1 MQAKRIELVNSV
13 VSKRAVSSHGW
24 SLCDALSQQQDALM
38 NDGEREAIANGPK
51 MTFDEVISK
60 RNGQPIAEEDVVK
73 DMGLLVDLQARKK
86 KHFLPNQQVKG
97 KSGKT
102 KTLVLCRGL
111 MLQPRSTSAPLG
123 PRSTSA
129 PRTSLGVPVPTC
141 RLEPFSATNAAA
153 TLLEQNSSMNSA
165 GHDVRMADKL
175 RAEVV
180 KLAAMREE
188 QARLREEAEA
198 ARLVALAAQ
207 KIVVKE
213 ELAFGQVR
221 VAASLGLSAR
231 ASTLFL

>member
-1 MQAKRIELVNSV
+1 
-13 VSKRAVSSHGW
+13 
-24 SLCDALSQQQDALM
+24 
-38 NDGEREAIANGPK
+38 
-51 MTFDEVISK
+51 
-60 RNGQPIAEEDVVK
+60 
-73 DMGLLVDLQARKK
+73 
-86 KHFLPNQQVKG
+86 
-97 KSGKT
+97 
-102 KTLVLCRGL
+102 
-111 MLQPRSTSAPLG
+111 
-123 PRSTSA
+123 
-129 PRTSLGVPVPTC
+129 
-141 RLEPFSATNAAA
+141 
-153 TLLEQNSSMNSA
+153 MNSA
-165 GHDVRMADKL
+165 GHDVRMTDKL